1 MAMFEQFT
9 DFLGGRNLRRK
20 YGRNLPDDM
29 DILDKLKDEH
39 DQVKELLGKL
49 VDSENANERMSL
61 ARQIKAA
68 LVPHT
73 KAEEK
78 IVYDAI
84 LALKDKDAKIDG
96 NEGYLEHRHADMAL
110 KKLLSIKPAT
120 GPEFSAAA
128 KVLKELV
135 EHHIDEEERN
145 VWRDVRKAFDGD
157 ERIEMNRAF
166 EAAKKRVRI
175 AH

>member
-1 MAMFEQFT
+1 MFEQFT
-9 DFLGGRNLRRK
+9 DLLGRRNRRR

-29 DILDKLKDEH
+29 DILEKLKDEH

-49 VDSENANERMSL
+49 VESENANERMSL
-61 ARQIKAA
+61 ARQVKAA

-73 KAEEK
+73 RAEEK
-78 IVYDAI
+78 VVYDAV
-84 LALKDKDAKIDG
+84 LALRDRDAMIDG
-96 NEGYLEHRHADMAL
+96 HEGYLEHQHADLAL
-110 KKLLSIKPAT
+110 RKLLAIKPAT

-135 EHHIDEEERN
+135 EHHIAEEERN
-145 VWRDVRKAFDGD
+145 VWRDVRRAFDAD
-157 ERIEMNRAF
+157 ERMEMNRAF
-166 EAAKKRVRI
+166 EAAKKRVRV

>member
-9 DFLGGRNLRRK
+9 DFLGGRNQRRK
-20 YGRNLPDDM
+20 YGRNQPGDR
-29 DILDKLKDEH
+29 DILDKLKEEH
-39 DQVKELLGKL
+39 DQVKDLLGKL
-49 VDSENANERMSL
+49 VESENAAERASL
-61 ARQIKAA
+61 AKQIKAA

-78 IVYDAI
+78 IVYDAV
-84 LALKDKDAKIDG
+84 LALRDKDAMIDG
-96 NEGYLEHRHADMAL
+96 HEGYLEHHHADLAL

-145 VWRDVRKAFDGD
+145 VWRDVRKAFDAD
-157 ERIEMNRAF
+157 ERMEMNRAF
-166 EAAKKRVRI
+166 EAAKKRVRV

>member
-9 DFLGGRNLRRK
+9 DFLGGRNQRRQ
-20 YGRNLPDDM
+20 GRKLPDDM

-39 DQVKELLGKL
+39 DQMKALLGKL
-49 VDSENANERMSL
+49 VESENAAERASL
-61 ARQIKAA
+61 AKQVKAA

-84 LALKDKDAKIDG
+84 IALKDKDAKIDG

-110 KKLLSIKPAT
+110 RKLLSIKPAT
-120 GPEFSAAA
+120 GPEFAAAA

-135 EHHIDEEERN
+135 EHHVDEEERN
-145 VWRDVRKAFDGD
+145 VWHDVRKAFDAD
-157 ERIEMNRAF
+157 ERMEMNRAF

-175 AH
+175 AN